1 MSWQD
6 TMRRIL
12 PPLVGIDSHVTS
24 RYGEV
29 TNRPLGSTNPHRG
42 VDFNYNIPGQLGLNL
57 INPALRS
64 PVAGVV
70 TQAGG
75 GRYGT
80 IAIRDADGF
89 SHEILHSHSQHV
101 SVGDPVAAGQFIGT
115 MGNTGAS
122 SDPKKANHVHYQL
135 RDPAGRVI
143 DPSAFWDQQ
152 GPFDPNP
159 APPAHVDD
167 YRRYLRETSRSAAA
181 AAQGRD
187 APGADPDD
195 NEDVRRLVRVS
206 PQTAAI
212 LSDRMAR
219 PATMPNE
226 LPDDQPASF
235 ESRFGNWTSSGPAV
249 APRGPYQAISPN
261 VYSQSGI
268 VLGNPTTNYPF
279 PTSIRGFANEAGAP
293 DEWAGGR
300 LRSPNW
306 KRTQ

>member
-6 TMRRIL
+6 MMRRIL
-12 PPLVGIDSHVTS
+12 PPLVGIDPHVTS
-24 RYGEV
+24 RYGEIKQ
-29 TNRPLGSTNPHRG
+29 RPLGSTNPHRG
-42 VDFNYNIPGQLGLNL
+42 VDFNYNIPGQFGPNL

-152 GPFDPNP
+152 APFDPNP

-167 YRRYLRETSRSAAA
+167 YRRYLGEASRSAAD
-181 AAQGRD
+181 RD
-187 APGADPDD
+187 APGAGSDD
-195 NEDVRRLVRVS
+195 NKEVRRLVRVS
-206 PQTAAI
+206 PQTAAT
-212 LSDRMAR
+212 LSDQMTR

-235 ESRFGNWTSSGPAV
+235 ESRFGDWMSSGEAI
-249 APRGPYQAISPN
+249 APRDPYQAMPSSINQQP
-261 VYSQSGI
+261 GI
-268 VLGNPTTNYPF
+268 VFGSLTPYYPF
-279 PTSIRGFANEAGAP
+279 PTSIRGFANQGGAP
-293 DEWAGGR
+293 DAWIGGR
-300 LRSPNW
+300 LRSANW
-306 KRTQ
+306 KRP

>member
-6 TMRRIL
+6 TMRRTL
-12 PPLVGIDSHVTS
+12 PPLVGIDPHVTS

-29 TNRPLGSTNPHRG
+29 KQRPPGSTNPHRG
-42 VDFNYNIPGQLGLNL
+42 VDFNYNVPGQFGPNL

-89 SHEILHSHSQHV
+89 SHEILHSHSQYV
-101 SVGDPVAAGQFIGT
+101 SVDDTVAADQFNGT
-115 MGNTGAS
+115 MGNTVAS
-122 SDPKKANHVHYQL
+122 SHPKKANHVHSQL

-143 DPSAFWDQQ
+143 DPSAFWDQHA
-152 GPFDPNP
+152 PFDPNP

-167 YRRYLRETSRSAAA
+167 YRRYLGAAGRSAAD
-181 AAQGRD
+181 RD
-187 APGADPDD
+187 APGAGSDD
-195 NEDVRRLVRVS
+195 NRDVRRLVRMS

-212 LSDRMAR
+212 LSDQMTR

-235 ESRFGNWTSSGPAV
+235 ESRFGDWTSSGPTA

-268 VLGNPTTNYPF
+268 VSGDPTPDYPF
-279 PTSIRGFANEAGAP
+279 PMSIRGVVNEAGAP
-293 DEWAGGR
+293 GEWANGK

>member
-1 MSWQD
+1 M
-6 TMRRIL
+6 
-12 PPLVGIDSHVTS
+12 
-24 RYGEV
+24 
-29 TNRPLGSTNPHRG
+29 
-42 VDFNYNIPGQLGLNL
+42 
-57 INPALRS
+57 
-64 PVAGVV
+64 AGVV

-122 SDPKKANHVHYQL
+122 ADPKKANHVHYQL

-152 GPFDPNP
+152 ASFDPNP
-159 APPAHVDD
+159 APPVHVDD
-167 YRRYLRETSRSAAA
+167 FRRYLRETSRSAATS
-181 AAQGRD
+181 AQGRD
-187 APGADPDD
+187 APGADPND

-212 LSDRMAR
+212 LSDRRGR
-219 PATMPNE
+219 PATLPNE

-235 ESRFGNWTSSGPAV
+235 ENRFGDWTSSGSAV
-249 APRGPYQAISPN
+249 APRGPYQAMPSD
-261 VYSQSGI
+261 VYPQSGI
-268 VLGNPTTNYPF
+268 IFGNPTPNYPF
-279 PTSIRGFANEAGAP
+279 PTPIGGLANEAGAP
-293 DEWAGGR
+293 GEWANGK

-306 KRTQ
+306 KRIQ